1 MSDSI
6 LLAAI
11 ILIFGTAA
19 NSQIAQ
25 QAKGPEFE
33 NRTYTKVVYDAP
45 VQRLLTNRLSQSFW
59 KIEAESGGVVPPDI
73 ASYTITPMVGFGM
86 NSDDGVITAP
96 TQCDCIISMIQISPF
111 EVVIEFVELKSFVG
125 KRLNRNLG
133 DEYLFPLLDDLH
145 QSEFTYETFSRFL
158 DRNGDGFHVVKT
170 PRELSPYNYQ
180 NFEDLHEDHVGFSHG
195 EEVCEIL
202 DTYVNNQ
209 DHSLKATNAIWAQSG
224 LEKGSE
230 SNFLKILFR
239 DLFLNGMFAEAEHI
253 LDSFDLGETDEA
265 ALRPILDLASDQ
277 KIDKQESGKLT
288 CNSFHS
294 LLLTMSSAPYGHTN
308 DDRTKLKIVKSFNEL
323 SFGLRLSLSQQ
334 LSSLLVEK
342 LEMTPSFASAI
353 AETDSTIS
361 SLTLA
366 QDSSV
371 DIDGLA
377 AMSVTVRETEWGC
390 DTSSTLL
397 EGFLSKRRYFDALR
411 HIMLDTCQDE
421 ENEANGQELLLNSLK
436 QNVDTLTLLEIS
448 DNLLDTYPSLSAD
461 IISLIDER
469 GFPNKALALKNRYEL
484 VGEISNADLFNA
496 KSLSASINSQIV
508 DFRDNLPGLRFD
520 LEDMEIE
527 AYTPSNELSLDR
539 NVSNQL
545 QSKISVQ
552 DAQNWILTSQK
563 TRFNVLDSFARP

>member
-1 MSDSI
+1 MLFRSVCVLGQGIDAV
-6 LLAAI
+6 LAADVDLRAVRI
-11 ILIFGTAA
+11 GAGDRLV
-19 NSQIAQ
+19 Q
-25 QAKGPEFE
+25 EF
-33 NRTYTKVVYDAP
+33 
-45 VQRLLTNRLSQSFW
+45 
-59 KIEAESGGVVPPDI
+59 
-73 ASYTITPMVGFGM
+73 
-86 NSDDGVITAP
+86 
-96 TQCDCIISMIQISPF
+96 
-111 EVVIEFVELKSFVG
+111 
-125 KRLNRNLG
+125 
-133 DEYLFPLLDDLH
+133 
-145 QSEFTYETFSRFL
+145 
-158 DRNGDGFHVVKT
+158 
-170 PRELSPYNYQ
+170 
-180 NFEDLHEDHVGFSHG
+180 
-195 EEVCEIL
+195 
-202 DTYVNNQ
+202 
-209 DHSLKATNAIWAQSG
+209 
-224 LEKGSE
+224 LE
-230 SNFLKILFR
+230 
-239 DLFLNGMFAEAEHI
+239 M
-253 LDSFDLGETDEA
+253 DLGEIDEA
-265 ALRPILDLASDQ
+265 ALRPILGLAYGRQ
-277 KIDKQESGKLT
+277 IDRLQRGKLT

-294 LLLTMSSAPYGHTN
+294 LLLTMNSAPNGSAN
-308 DDRTKLKIVKSFNEL
+308 DDGTTLKIIKSFNEL

-334 LSSLLVEK
+334 LSRLLMEK
-342 LEMTPSFASAI
+342 SEKSHSFKSTI
-353 AETDSTIS
+353 AETESTFS
-361 SLTLA
+361 SLDHF
-366 QDSSV
+366 QYSSV
-371 DIDGLA
+371 DVDVLA
-377 AMSVTVRETEWGC
+377 AMSVAVRDTEWEC
-390 DTSSTLL
+390 DTSSPLL
-397 EGFLSKRRYFDALR
+397 ETFLIKRRYFDALR

>member
-1 MSDSI
+1 MSL

-11 ILIFGTAA
+11 LLFSGSAA
-19 NSQIAQ
+19 SSQIVQ
-25 QAKGPEFE
+25 KAKDSELKQH
-33 NRTYTKVVYDAP
+33 NYAKVTYNSP
-45 VQRLLTNRLSQSFW
+45 VKSLLLNRLSQRSW
-59 KIEAESGGVVPPDI
+59 KITADAAGVATPHI
-73 ASYTITPMVGFGM
+73 ASHTSAPIGGLRV
-86 NSDDGVITAP
+86 NREEGVITALA
-96 TQCDCIISMIQISPF
+96 QCDCIVSMIQISPF
-111 EVVIEFVELKSFVG
+111 EIAIEFVELKNFAE
-125 KRLNRNLG
+125 KRLNHDLG
-133 DEYLFPLLDDLH
+133 DKYLFPLLDDLH
-145 QSEFTYETFSRFL
+145 KSEFTHETFSRFL
-158 DRNGDGFHVVKT
+158 DINSDDFLVVKT
-170 PRELSPYNYQ
+170 PRELSKYNYQ
-180 NFEDLHEDHVGFSHG
+180 NFEGHHEDHIGFSNG
-195 EEVCEIL
+195 EEVCEII
-202 DTYVNNQ
+202 DTYFNNQ
-209 DHSLKATNAIWAQSG
+209 DQSLKATNAFWAQSG
-224 LEKGSE
+224 LEKWSE
-230 SNFLKILFR
+230 SNFLRILFK

-265 ALRPILDLASDQ
+265 ALRPILDLVSDQ

-294 LLLTMSSAPYGHTN
+294 LFLTMSSAPYDHTN
-308 DDRTKLKIVKSFNEL
+308 DDRTRLKIIKSFNEL

-334 LSSLLVEK
+334 LSRLFMEK
-342 LEMTPSFASAI
+342 LEMAPSFVSVI

-361 SLTLA
+361 SLTHA

-377 AMSVTVRETEWGC
+377 AMSVTVRETEWEC
-390 DTSSTLL
+390 DTSSKLL

-421 ENEANGQELLLNSLK
+421 EKEANGQELLLSSLK

-448 DNLLDTYPSLSAD
+448 DNLLDTYPSLSVD

-469 GFPNKALALKNRYEL
+469 GFANKALALKKRFEL
-484 VGEISNADLFNA
+484 VGDISNADLSNA
-496 KSLSASINSQIV
+496 KSLSASINPQIV
-508 DFRDNLPGLRFD
+508 DFRDNLPSLRFD

-527 AYTPSNELSLDR
+527 AYTPSNELSLDG

-563 TRFNVLDSFARP
+563 TRFNVLNSFAPP